1 MTATGSGMGAV
12 DIKCYYNHGDNVLE
26 PQNLA
31 VEENRICYEVELT
44 ELAGDLECALWNIGG
59 GDMLVESLMIEKVE

>member
-1 MTATGSGMGAV
+1 MFWNRRTWR
-12 DIKCYYNHGDNVLE
+12 
-26 PQNLA
+26 A